1 MKKLLTMTC
10 VLFAAGTAHAG
21 IPLLN
26 VSCTDKYEVHADEGG
41 PVFINGKKTRLKKI
55 NDNYYEAT
63 GSGITVSIAI
73 NPDGSPNVSYTGKHG
88 INGICQASESER
100 PE

>member
-1 MKKLLTMTC
+1 MKKLLTMTF
-10 VLFAAGTAHAG
+10 VLFVVGTAHAG

-41 PVFINGKKTRLKKI
+41 PVFINGKEAKRKKI
-55 NDNYYEAT
+55 NDNYYEAK

-88 INGICQASESER
+88 INGICQASE
-100 PE
+100 

>member
-1 MKKLLTMTC
+1 MKILLTMTC
-10 VLFAAGTAHAG
+10 VLFAVGTAHAG

-88 INGICQASESER
+88 INGICQASE
-100 PE
+100 